1 MKTIIY
7 AILYVIVTPFWWFV
21 MQFDNVLSKL
31 YMHISIKLMES
42 RIVSNDKNENNS
54 QGKKNLVTMM
64 RLYRIIKSQDGR
76 YFRGEVWSL
85 RNGWIPI

>member
-42 RIVSNDKNENNS
+42 RIESNDKNENNS
-54 QGKKNLVTMM
+54 YENNRFQQCKCCIRRHEST
-64 RLYRIIKSQDGR
+64 S
-76 YFRGEVWSL
+76 
-85 RNGWIPI
+85 